1 MLRGLVVAGLWLAL
15 VAPSAQAGVFGG
27 GEKLPKPV
35 SVIGGKDAS
44 SHKVAAHLRGQ
55 LRKSGPGWGAPWKQI
70 FSSGTRPLKP
80 YLR

>member
-1 MLRGLVVAGLWLAL
+1 MLRRLVVAGLWLAL
-15 VAPSAQAGVFGG
+15 VAPSAQAGIFGG

-35 SVIGGKDAS
+35 SFTGGRDTS

-55 LRKSGPGWGAPWKQI
+55 LRRSGPSWGAPWKRI
-70 FSSGTRPLKP
+70 FFSGTRPLKP